1 MKEMK
6 ERIIFKKDEII
17 YERGGDFFFCIFP
30 RKDFKGFSPNPNKIR
45 KEAIA
50 RGRAMAKKM
59 GIE

>member
-1 MKEMK
+1 MK
-6 ERIIFKKDEII
+6 ERVIIKKDKII

-30 RKDFKGFSPNPNKIR
+30 RKDFKVSPNKIR

-59 GIE
+59 GIG

>member
-1 MKEMK
+1 MK
-6 ERIIFKKDEII
+6 ERVIIKKDKII

-30 RKDFKGFSPNPNKIR
+30 RKDKDFVGGPNKIR

-59 GIE
+59 GIG

>member
-30 RKDFKGFSPNPNKIR
+30 RKDFKGLKPNEIKR
-45 KEAIA
+45 KVIA
-50 RGRAMAKKM
+50 KGRAMAKKLGM
-59 GIE
+59 EYR